1 MSTILPICLMLFIL
15 SSSSLLLL
23 LLLFNYLFIFH
34 STPSDPRPATD
45 SFLDYEYFH
54 WSNHPFIRGGY
65 TSPTAHAYDLRHL
78 LARPVE
84 DRLFF
89 AGEATSLRS
98 CSTVPTAIE
107 TGIRVADQV
116 CLAARKGSCSKL

>member
-1 MSTILPICLMLFIL
+1 MTDASVYFYSTIA
-15 SSSSLLLL
+15 
-23 LLLFNYLFIFH
+23 
-34 STPSDPRPATD
+34 DPHPASN
-45 SFLDYEYFH
+45 SFMDYVYFH

-65 TSPTAHAYDLRHL
+65 TSPTAHAYDLRHV
-78 LARPVE
+78 LASSVD

-107 TGIRVADQV
+107 TGTRVAEEV
-116 CLAARKGSCSKL
+116 CRVAGMAPHSKL

>member
-1 MSTILPICLMLFIL
+1 MGTILPICLLLFIL
-15 SSSSLLLL
+15 LSLLLSL

-34 STPSDPRPATD
+34 STPSDPRPGTD

-65 TSPTAHAYDLRHL
+65 TSPTAHAYNLRHV

>member
-1 MSTILPICLMLFIL
+1 MALICLLLFIL
-15 SSSSLLLL
+15 LSLLLSL

-34 STPSDPRPATD
+34 STPKVLPGLRVFSLVKPSLHSRWIHIPYCPCVR
-45 SFLDYEYFH
+45 SF
-54 WSNHPFIRGGY
+54 
-65 TSPTAHAYDLRHL
+65 RHV

-107 TGIRVADQV
+107 TGIRVSDQV
-116 CLAARKGSCSKL
+116 CLAARKESCSKL